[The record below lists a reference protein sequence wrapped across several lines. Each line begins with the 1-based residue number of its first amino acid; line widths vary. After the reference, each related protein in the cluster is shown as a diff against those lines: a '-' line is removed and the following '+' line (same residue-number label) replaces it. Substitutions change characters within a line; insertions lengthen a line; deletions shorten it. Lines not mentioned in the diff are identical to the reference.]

1 MSLEL
6 SGTTPAIKGV
16 AGSVSAPAITGDDAD
31 TGISFPAADTIKF
44 STGGVERMAIT
55 NSGVTGVSGG
65 KILHVDSI
73 VKTDTAS
80 ASVAQGA
87 VSSALIS
94 LSYAATSSS
103 NTLIIIANVNLGMVT
118 AANIYATLLI
128 GGSASA
134 FIGDAASNRQRV
146 SSASPEAGS
155 ATNIANFNIVYRL
168 SSPSTSSTVYG
179 VAGSHAQDG
188 TETVYLNRTH
198 GDSDSNF
205 IARTASSI
213 TILEVAA

>member
-1 MSLEL
+1 MTAKIKLNAA
-6 SGTTPAIKGV
+6 SGG
-16 AGSVSAPAITGDDAD
+16 GSVSFQAPSSSSNTRVITLPDTAD
-31 TGISFPAADTIKF
+31 GTVLTTTNPKAGNIIQVG
-44 STGGVERMAIT
+44 STT
-55 NSGVTGVSGG
+55 
-65 KILHVDSI
+65 
-73 VKTDTAS
+73 KTDTAS

-94 LSYAATSSS
+94 LSFTATSSS
-103 NTLIIIANVNLGMVT
+103 NTLIIIANVNLGFET

-134 FIGDAASNRQRV
+134 FRGDAASNRQRV

-155 ATNIANFNIVYRL
+155 ASNITNFNIVYRL

-179 VAGSHAQDG
+179 VAGSHAQDA
-188 TETVYLNRTH
+188 TKTVYLNRTH
-198 GDSDSNF
+198 GDGDNNY

-213 TILEVAA
+213 TIMEVAA